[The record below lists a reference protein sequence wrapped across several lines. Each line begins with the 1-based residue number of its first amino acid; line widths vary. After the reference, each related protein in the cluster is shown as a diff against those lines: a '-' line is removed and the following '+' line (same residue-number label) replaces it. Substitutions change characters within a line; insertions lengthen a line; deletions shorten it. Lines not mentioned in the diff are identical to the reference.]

1 MDDAK
6 RKDIERQNIERERG
20 KTRIKKIENM
30 KNYQR
35 NVCKKWLHSTDCE
48 GSCPILLRNL
58 TFEIFSH
65 YLANREETS
74 SGRHLGRKT
83 YGSMQSALC
92 HLYRLCDLKFPD
104 DFYANLSK
112 MMSDLKKRAQ
122 R

>member
-1 MDDAK
+1 MDDVK

-35 NVCKKWLHSTDCE
+35 NVCKKWLHSTECE
-48 GSCPILLRNL
+48 GSCTTLLRNL
-58 TFEIFSH
+58 TLEIFSR
-65 YLANREETS
+65 YLANQKETS
-74 SGRHLGRKT
+74 SRRYLGRTT

-92 HLYRLCDLKFPD
+92 HLYRLCNLKFPD
-104 DFYANLSK
+104 HFYADLSK
-112 MMSDLKKRAQ
+112 MMSGLKKRAQ